1 MGEGV
6 AHAGETQAAEDEGVF
21 IDVAVVV
28 EGDEIA
34 AHHERVGAEHGGGER
49 ERDVR
54 GEAVF

>member
-6 AHAGETQAAEDEGVF
+6 AHADPAQTVDDEGVF

-34 AHHERVGAEHGGGER
+34 PHDERVRADHGHR
-49 ERDVR
+49 ER
-54 GEAVF
+54 